1 MHKSTQNP
9 VSLPDIAYKNK
20 YTILGIVLTGVL
32 MSVLDGFMVNIALP
46 AVTAQFS
53 VSVAQSQWMITGY
66 LLAMTS
72 LFIIFA
78 RISEFTGKTKL
89 YIAGF
94 TIFTISSLACGLAPS
109 VEMLIAFRV
118 IQGIGA
124 SMVAGISGA
133 ILFEAFPPEERG
145 RAMGSIAATY
155 GLVAL
160 IAPGIGGFI
169 VENFGWQAIFFVN
182 VPIGIVLIACAL
194 KYMKI
199 QDAVIQR
206 PEMDWTGAVTLVVS
220 VVSLMLFVSELSNG
234 LTITSLS
241 SAYGIVFGLSLAAFL
256 IQESRCSKPLL
267 DLSIFSGKTFTLPV
281 ISMVISYVAIII
293 LAVLGPFYLEG
304 VMGYTA
310 FQVGLLF
317 MLSPLAMIFAAPAG
331 GWLYDKY
338 RWKFTAAAG
347 MLILVAACLLQGL
360 AFASISFGLIVAA
373 LILRGIGDGIFQS
386 SNSAE
391 IMNAVPPEKF
401 AIASGITSTAGNLA
415 NGLGVLAASIMLT
428 LGLGMGGYHG
438 AVMAADSSLLANTIG
453 AIMIVAGGLCV
464 VGILSSALRNV

>member
-1 MHKSTQNP
+1 MLESTQNP
-9 VSLPDIAYKNK
+9 ASLPGITYKNK
-20 YTILGIVLTGVL
+20 YAIMAIVLTGVL

-46 AVTAQFS
+46 TVTAWFNA
-53 VSVAQSQWMITGY
+53 SVAQSQWMITGY

-78 RISEFTGKTKL
+78 RISEFTGKTRL
-89 YIAGF
+89 YLAGF
-94 TIFTISSLACGLAPS
+94 CLFTLSSLACGLAPD
-109 VEMLIAFRV
+109 MGLLILFRV
-118 IQGIGA
+118 LQGIGA

-155 GLVAL
+155 GFVAL

-169 VENFGWQAIFFVN
+169 VDNFGWQAIFFVN
-182 VPIGIVLIACAL
+182 VPIGIVLIACAVKYL
-194 KYMKI
+194 KT
-199 QDAVIQR
+199 QETVVQR
-206 PEMDWTGAVTLVVS
+206 REMDWIGAVTLVVS
-220 VVSLMLFVSELSNG
+220 VVSLMMFVSEMSNG
-234 LTITSLS
+234 LTITSIS
-241 SAYGIVFGLSLAAFL
+241 AAYGIVFGLSLGAFL
-256 IQESRCSKPLL
+256 LQESRCSKPLL
-267 DLSIFSGKTFTLPV
+267 DLSIFSGKAFTLPV
-281 ISMVISYVAIII
+281 ISMVISYVAIIM

-310 FQVGLLF
+310 TQVGLLF

-347 MLILVAACLLQGL
+347 MLILVAACLLQGF
-360 AFASISFGLIVAA
+360 AFASISISLIAAA
-373 LILRGIGDGIFQS
+373 LILRGIGDGLFQS

-401 AIASGITSTAGNLA
+401 ALASGITSTAGNLA
-415 NGLGVLAASIMLT
+415 NGLGVLAASILLT
-428 LGLGMGGYHG
+428 LGMGIGGYHG
-438 AVMAADSSLLANTIG
+438 SVLTAGPSLLANTIG

-464 VGILSSALRNV
+464 VGVLSSALRNV